1 MIDPMRNP
9 ESPYVPYNRDEPMPP
24 DDQKPPIQISNLPA
38 ILWRRLWV
46 IAVAIALALAG
57 GVIYLRQAT
66 PVYRATNRLFVAKA
80 GENRITGE
88 SADAQTL
95 SRSGNYRATQTEIML
110 SPLVLSKVAERP
122 DIKAM
127 KTFEKASNIGAA
139 LRAGLDVQ
147 FGADDLM
154 NISFDTSNGSD
165 AAPVANAVADAYIA
179 FSDEYKKSSSAEVL
193 QILQR
198 EKQKLQDE
206 LSERLAQVTRFKMDS
221 GSLALAT
228 RDKAGNTVLG
238 ASTTLTQLNAF
249 TDAMTRAQIAAIEA
263 KANLESIKNLK
274 GDPKRLRQYMDTQ
287 RARGEAVASDPDEL
301 RLRAELFQLSVSRH
315 EMEGKLSPGH
325 PRYQSVTERMA
336 SIEQELLKYDAK
348 FVETQLAMAEENQ
361 KAAERQ
367 VIEFAAYIQTNGEEA
382 KKLNTQVA
390 QFEGLSAEMEQTRS
404 RLDFL
409 NTRIR
414 ELSMS
419 QDVRAMNVMLVEAAV
434 EPGAPFS
441 PQSGKV
447 LKMSLAFGLILGLTL
462 AVMMEFVDDRMRSA
476 DQMATVTGLPVLG
489 VIPDVTPV
497 AGEEVARAV
506 ERDPGSPIAEAI
518 RGCRTAVLF
527 GMPAGRAKTI
537 MITSPTPGDG
547 KSTIAASLAESL
559 AQSGKRTLLLD
570 ADLRKPRIERI
581 FAISSEVGLSSIV
594 TGQSTIEQALQK
606 GPVANLDLIASG
618 PIPPNPAELLNS
630 EAFLQ
635 LIATLRD
642 RYDHILIDTPPVL
655 AVTDARIVA
664 AGCDIVILVLRA
676 EKCRQRA
683 ANHAKKALASV
694 GARVLGIV
702 VNAAPQRRHSGS
714 GDGYGSAYGY
724 GYGNGEHYGRP
735 SESAKDAK
743 VASVKC

>member
-1 MIDPMRNP
+1 MRNP
-9 ESPYVPYNRDEPMPP
+9 ESPYVQYNRDEPMPP

-46 IAVAIALALAG
+46 IALAIALALAG

-80 GENRITGE
+80 GDNRITGE

-127 KTFEKASNIGAA
+127 KTFEKASNVGAA

-193 QILQR
+193 QILQK

-228 RDKAGNTVLG
+228 RDKEGNTVLG
-238 ASTTLTQLNAF
+238 ASTTLKQINAF
-249 TDAMTRAQIAAIEA
+249 TDAMTRAQILAIEA

-274 GDPKRLRQYMDTQ
+274 SDPKRLRQYMDTQ
-287 RARGEAVASDPDEL
+287 RARGEAVASDPEEL

-325 PRYQSVTERMA
+325 PRYQSAMERMA
-336 SIEQELLKYDAK
+336 LIDQELLQYDGK
-348 FVETQLAMAEENQ
+348 FVQTQLAMGEENQ

-367 VIEFAAYIQTNGEEA
+367 VIELAAYIQANGEDA
-382 KKLNTQVA
+382 RKLNTQVA
-390 QFEGLSAEMEQTRS
+390 QFERLSAEMEQTRS

-419 QDVRAMNVMLVEAAV
+419 QDVRAMNVMLVEAAA

-441 PQSGKV
+441 PNSGKI

-489 VIPDVTPV
+489 VIPEIPAVD
-497 AGEEVARAV
+497 GQDVARAV
-506 ERDPGSPIAEAI
+506 ERDPGSPMAEAI

-537 MITSPTPGDG
+537 LITSPTPGDG

-581 FAISSEVGLSSIV
+581 FAIDSAVGLSSIV
-594 TGQSTIEQALQK
+594 TGQSTIEQAIQK

-664 AGCDIVILVLRA
+664 AGCDIVILVFRA

-683 ANHAKKALASV
+683 ANHAKAALASV

-702 VNAAPQRRHSGS
+702 VNAAPQNRS
-714 GDGYGSAYGY
+714 GYGDSKYGGYGY
-724 GYGNGEHYGRP
+724 GYGYGDRYGRA
-735 SESAKDAK
+735 SETGKTTQ
-743 VASVKC
+743 VPSVKG